1 MVPVDRGLEAADAA
15 RDRVVREATAA
26 YENYDQAKALEVTE
40 AFFWAFCDDYLE
52 LVKERAYDQTD
63 VGQASAALAL
73 RLALSTLL
81 RLLAP
86 IVSFATEEAW
96 SWFEEG
102 SIHTAS
108 WPEALDIEGDPAVL
122 ATASEALVG
131 IRRAKTEAKASQKTP
146 VATATIAAPAAKIE
160 ALRAAADDLRAV
172 GRIAEL
178 SFAEAE
184 ELAVTAIELAPVEA

>member
-1 MVPVDRGLEAADAA
+1 
-15 RDRVVREATAA
+15 
-26 YENYDQAKALEVTE
+26 
-40 AFFWAFCDDYLE
+40 
-52 LVKERAYDQTD
+52 
-63 VGQASAALAL
+63 LAL

-96 SWFEEG
+96 SWFEDG

-108 WPEALDIEGDPAVL
+108 WPEPLGGEGDPAVL
-122 ATASEALVG
+122 SVASAALIG

-146 VATATIAAPAAKIE
+146 VSSATIAAPAAKAE

-178 SFAEAE
+178 TVVDGD
-184 ELAVTAIELAPVEA
+184 ELAVTAIELAPVEQ